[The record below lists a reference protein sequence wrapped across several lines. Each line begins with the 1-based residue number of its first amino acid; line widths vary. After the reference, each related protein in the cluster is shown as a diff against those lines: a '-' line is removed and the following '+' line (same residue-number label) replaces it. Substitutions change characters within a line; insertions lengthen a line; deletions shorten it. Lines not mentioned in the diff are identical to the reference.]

1 MLCYINAVQ
10 IVSFSE
16 GQEKSKLE
24 GGIHM
29 PGKKGTQCITN
40 TAGPGNEVRP
50 PGRQAGHHQD
60 WGFISVTIGHFS
72 TGKITFQG
80 LTNKFH

>member
-29 PGKKGTQCITN
+29 PGKKWTQCITN
-40 TAGPGNEVRP
+40 TGNEVRP
-50 PGRQAGHHQD
+50 PGRQAGH
-60 WGFISVTIGHFS
+60 TR
-72 TGKITFQG
+72 TGASFQ
-80 LTNKFH
+80 